1 MMNKAALC
9 ALTALLAATLAC
21 SIFVGGPAIP
31 TDSPAPTATAP
42 SLSDQI
48 QQAVTAGATTGEISL
63 QITEGQLTSF
73 LAAKLAQETKP
84 VITDPRVVLQSG
96 QMIVYGK
103 ATSGPFTAN
112 VSMTLQASVDA
123 NGQPQIQVVSTD
135 FGPLPA
141 PQGFN
146 DMIASSFQEA
156 FTGTL
161 GPVATGFRLDS
172 ISIGNGVMTVTGRF
186 K

>member
-1 MMNKAALC
+1 MNKAALC
-9 ALTALLAATLAC
+9 ALLALLAATLAC

-31 TDSPAPTATAP
+31 TLSPEPTATAP
-42 SLSDQI
+42 SLPDQVE
-48 QQAVTAGATTGEISL
+48 QAVTAAATTGLISL

-73 LAAKLAQETKP
+73 LADKLAQQAHP
-84 VITDPRVVLQSG
+84 LISNPRVVLQQG
-96 QMIVYGK
+96 QMIVYGQ
-103 ATSGPFTAN
+103 ATSGAFVAN
-112 VSMTLQASVDA
+112 VSMTLAASVDA

-146 DMIASSFQEA
+146 DMIAASFREA
-156 FTGTL
+156 FTGYL
-161 GPVATGFRLDS
+161 GPVATGFRLES
-172 ISIGNGVMTVTGRF
+172 ISIGDGVMTVSGRF

>member
-1 MMNKAALC
+1 MNKAALC

-31 TDSPAPTATAP
+31 TQSPEATATFP
-42 SLSDQI
+42 SLPSQVE
-48 QQAVTAGATTGEISL
+48 QAVTAGATTGEISL

-73 LAAKLAQETKP
+73 LADKLAHQTNP
-84 VITDPRVVLQSG
+84 VISDPRVVLQSG

-103 ATSGPFTAN
+103 AVSGAFTAN

-123 NGQPQIQVVSTD
+123 NGQPQIQVINTD
-135 FGPLPA
+135 FGPIPA

-146 DMIASSFQEA
+146 DMITASFQEA
-156 FTGTL
+156 FTGYL
-161 GPVATGFRLDS
+161 GPVATGFRLES
-172 ISIGNGVMTVTGRF
+172 INIGDGVMTVTGRF

>member
-1 MMNKAALC
+1 MNKAAPW

-31 TDSPAPTATAP
+31 TQSPEPTATAP
-42 SLSDQI
+42 SLPDQVE
-48 QQAVTAGATTGEISL
+48 QAVTAGASTGVISL

-73 LAAKLAQETKP
+73 LADKLAQQSNP
-84 VITDPRVVLQSG
+84 LISDPRVVLQSG

-103 ATSGPFTAN
+103 AATGAFIAN
-112 VSMTLQASVDA
+112 VSMTLQVSIDA
-123 NGQPQIQVVSTD
+123 NGQPQIQVVKTD

-146 DMIASSFQEA
+146 DMIAASIQEA
-156 FTGTL
+156 FTGSL
-161 GPVATGFRLDS
+161 GPVATGFRLES
-172 ISIGNGVMTVTGRF
+172 IDIGNGVMTVAGRF

>member
-1 MMNKAALC
+1 MNKAALY
-9 ALTALLAATLAC
+9 ALIALLAATLAC

-31 TDSPAPTATAP
+31 TESPVATPTAP

-48 QQAVTAGATTGEISL
+48 DQAVTAAATSGEISL

-73 LAAKLAQETKP
+73 LADKLSQQANP
-84 VITDPRVVLQSG
+84 VISDPRVVLQSG

-103 ATSGPFTAN
+103 AVSGAFVAN
-112 VSMTLQASVDA
+112 VSMTLQASVDS
-123 NGQPQIQVVSTD
+123 NGQPQIQVVKTD
-135 FGPLPA
+135 FGPIPA

-146 DMIASSFQEA
+146 DMITASFQEA
-156 FTGTL
+156 FTGYL

-172 ISIGNGVMTVTGRF
+172 ITIGNGVMTVSGRF